1 MKAAAT
7 PDSSPCAD
15 ETAGAELVV
24 ASRAILWK
32 IDLRLMPLLGATYLL
47 QFLDKISLGYSALL
61 NLRADLGLKGSEYS
75 WATAIFYFG
84 YFLWTFPTSWLIIRF
99 PLGKYLA
106 SVVVIWGVVLAC
118 HAACTGFAGLM
129 VTRFILGML
138 EASIAPGFSYITG
151 MFYKRDEQPLR
162 HGIWYL
168 GNSAAGL
175 FGGVLA
181 WGIGHIHG
189 ALWPWQYLFIIF
201 GCITTAWGL
210 VLLFFLPDAPGTAPF
225 LTPDERLLAVER
237 TSETRQKVDGKEFKM
252 YQVWEALRDPQAW
265 LLCVNMLGCMLVNSG
280 FSAVCSTL
288 LALLSPPS
296 KTLSE
301 LEPFPLRFSSII
313 IAGFG
318 YSGLQALLYQMPG
331 AAVQIG
337 LVIITSLCGSY
348 VRNSRTIMLA
358 ALSLISIVGVVLV
371 YVLDDTQRDAKL
383 FGASLMGAYA
393 CILPISM
400 SVVSTNI
407 VGNTKKTVV
416 GAMLFVAYC
425 VGNIVSPQVFLTAE
439 EPRYPTG
446 IKVCLA
452 GLALG
457 FVSAILLRFYLQ
469 YCNGRNEQEGGAS
482 PSDDPH
488 GNDED
493 RTDWEL
499 KSFTYML

>member
-1 MKAAAT
+1 MQTDIKLT
-7 PDSSPCAD
+7 TSDDSSCAD
-15 ETAGAELVV
+15 EAAEGAVIL
-24 ASRAILWK
+24 ATRAVLWK
-32 IDLRLMPLLGATYLL
+32 IDLRLMPLLGVTYLL

-61 NLRADLGLKGSEYS
+61 NLRADLGLQGSEYS

-84 YFLWTFPTSWLIIRF
+84 YFFWTVPTSWLIIRL

-106 SVVVIWGVVLAC
+106 SVVIIWGAVLAC

-181 WGIGHIHG
+181 WGIGHIDGELH
-189 ALWPWQYLFIIF
+189 PWQYLFIIF
-201 GCITTAWGL
+201 GCMTTAWGL
-210 VLLFFLPDAPGTAPF
+210 ILLAFLPDAPNKAPF
-225 LTPDERLLAVER
+225 LTPEERLLAVER

-265 LLCVNMLGCMLVNSG
+265 LLCTNMLGCMLVNSG
-280 FSAVCSTL
+280 FSA
-288 LALLSPPS
+288 
-296 KTLSE
+296 
-301 LEPFPLRFSSII
+301 FIGII
-313 IAGFG
+313 ITGFG

-337 LVIITSLCGSY
+337 LVIICSLCGSY
-348 VRNSRTIMLA
+348 IRNSRTILLA
-358 ALSLISIVGVVLV
+358 VLCVISIIGTVLV
-371 YVLDDTQRDAKL
+371 YVLDDSQRGAKL

-393 CILPISM
+393 SILPISM

-407 VGNTKKTVV
+407 VGNTKKTFVS
-416 GAMLFVAYC
+416 AMLFVAYC
-425 VGNIVSPQVFLTAE
+425 VGNIVSPQVFIASE
-439 EPRYPTG
+439 EPRYPVRSVPKT
-446 IKVCLA
+446 KTEA
-452 GLALG
+452 H
-457 FVSAILLRFYLQ
+457 LQ
-469 YCNGRNEQEGGAS
+469 
-482 PSDDPH
+482 
-488 GNDED
+488 
-493 RTDWEL
+493 L
-499 KSFTYML
+499 

>member
-1 MKAAAT
+1 
-7 PDSSPCAD
+7 
-15 ETAGAELVV
+15 
-24 ASRAILWK
+24 
-32 IDLRLMPLLGATYLL
+32 MPLLGVTYLL

-75 WATAIFYFG
+75 WATAVFYFG
-84 YFLWTFPTSWLIIRF
+84 YFFWTFPTSWLIIRL

-106 SVVVIWGVVLAC
+106 SVVVVWGAVLAC

-210 VLLFFLPDAPGTAPF
+210 VLLFFLPDAPGSAPF

-252 YQVWEALRDPQAW
+252 YQAWEALRDPQAW

-280 FSAVCSTL
+280 FSA
-288 LALLSPPS
+288 
-296 KTLSE
+296 
-301 LEPFPLRFSSII
+301 FIGII

-337 LVIITSLCGSY
+337 LVVITSLCGSY

-358 ALSLISIVGVVLV
+358 ALSLLSIVGVVLV
-371 YVLDDTQRDAKL
+371 YVLDDSQRDAKL
-383 FGASLMGAYA
+383 FGSSLMGAYA
-393 CILPISM
+393 SILPISM
-400 SVVSTNI
+400 SMVSTNI

-416 GAMLFVAYC
+416 SAMLFVAYC

-457 FVSAILLRFYLQ
+457 FVSAIVLRFYLQ
-469 YCNGRNEQEGGAS
+469 YCNRRNERKRSAS
-482 PSDDPH
+482 GFDNPNE
-488 GNDED
+488 NDED
-493 RTDWEL
+493 KTDWEI
-499 KSFTYML
+499 KNFTYML

>member
-1 MKAAAT
+1 M
-7 PDSSPCAD
+7 
-15 ETAGAELVV
+15 V

-32 IDLRLMPLLGATYLL
+32 IDLRLMPLLGVTYLL

-61 NLRADLGLKGSEYS
+61 NLRADLGLRGSEYS

-84 YFLWTFPTSWLIIRF
+84 YFFWTFPTSWLIIRL

-106 SVVVIWGVVLAC
+106 SVVVIWGAVLAC

-162 HGIWYL
+162 H
-168 GNSAAGL
+168 AAGL

-189 ALWPWQYLFIIF
+189 APWPWQYLFIIF

-210 VLLFFLPDAPGTAPF
+210 VLLIFLPDAPGTAPF

-237 TSETRQKVDGKEFKM
+237 TTETRQKVDGKEFKM

-280 FSAVCSTL
+280 FSA
-288 LALLSPPS
+288 
-296 KTLSE
+296 
-301 LEPFPLRFSSII
+301 FIGII

-358 ALSLISIVGVVLV
+358 ALSLLSIVGVVLV

-383 FGASLMGAYA
+383 FGASIMGAYA

-416 GAMLFVAYC
+416 GAMLFISYC

-457 FVSAILLRFYLQ
+457 FVSAIFLRFYLQ
-469 YCNGRNEQEGGAS
+469 YCNRRNVQEGGAS

-493 RTDWEL
+493 KTDWEL
-499 KSFTYML
+499 KSFIYML